1 MSKKNL
7 VLGGILL
14 VLITVAYLYQG
25 PLKTWQENLGQPKN
39 FLAKI
44 NMEEISRIKVAQV
57 GTETNLE
64 KDSKG
69 WKVAGTKDFY
79 VKTAVA
85 DNLLSSL
92 KDAGEADLEVV
103 SENKDKK
110 NEFQT
115 DQSGIQVKLFQGEDE
130 VKNFI
135 IGKIGPDF
143 NSSYISK
150 PDTDKTYLLKVNLF
164 SPFNQAEWR
173 DKIIF
178 FSDKEKITRIR
189 FQYPTREFTIEKKD
203 DKWQG
208 TIPYGFTVSLE
219 KIEEILNIMSELDAV
234 SIPEQDF
241 SKSGLDQHLAI
252 VQAIGEGINNTIM
265 IGTVNENDLYYAKKS
280 SSDNLYSI
288 TKAERDE
295 LDRQIWELR

>member
-7 VLGGILL
+7 VLGGILV
-14 VLITVAYLYQG
+14 VLIILAYLYQG

-44 NMEEISRIKVAQV
+44 NTEEISRIEITQMGKQ
-57 GTETNLE
+57 TSLE
-64 KDSKG
+64 KESEG
-69 WKVAGTKDFY
+69 WKVAGTKDFF

-92 KDAGEADLEVV
+92 KDAGEADIELV

-115 DQSGIQVKLFQGEDE
+115 GISGIQVKLFQGEDE
-130 VKNFI
+130 VRNFI

-143 NSSYISK
+143 DSSYVSQL
-150 PDTDKTYLLKVNLF
+150 DTDKTYLIKVNLF
-164 SPFNQAEWR
+164 SPFNQPEWQDKVVFSSEK
-173 DKIIF
+173 DKI
-178 FSDKEKITRIR
+178 SKIR

-203 DKWQG
+203 DTWQG

-219 KIEEILNIMSELDAV
+219 KIEEILNIMSNLTAI

-241 SKSGLDQHLAI
+241 SKSGLDQHLII
-252 VQAIGEGINNTIM
+252 VQATGEGIDNTIM
-265 IGTVNENDLYYAKKS
+265 VGIANENDLYYVKKD
-280 SSDNLYSI
+280 SSDNLYFI
-288 TKAERDE
+288 TKEEKNE
-295 LDRQIWELR
+295 LDKQIWQLK